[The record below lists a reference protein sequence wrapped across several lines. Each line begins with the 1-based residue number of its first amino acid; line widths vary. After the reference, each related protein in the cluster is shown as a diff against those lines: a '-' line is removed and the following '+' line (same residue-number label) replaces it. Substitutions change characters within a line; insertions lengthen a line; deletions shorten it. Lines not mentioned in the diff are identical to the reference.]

1 MVKFKLPHHLSESI
15 TTSTQHRTLLQTTKF
30 NFQLLTPYFSSQ
42 VYDTHMKE
50 NLMKI
55 MALFPDTVF
64 LRISLSRYI
73 MQLAIKERNTKKHVE
88 NIIFFFDQMLRRFP
102 DNYAE
107 IPLDSLVVAS
117 TSLGQDV
124 QHEISRRIQV
134 SEGQANTLNYLI

>member
-1 MVKFKLPHHLSESI
+1 MFLKTFPLSIE
-15 TTSTQHRTLLQTTKF
+15 TGLLR
-30 NFQLLTPYFSSQ
+30 
-42 VYDTHMKE
+42 E
-50 NLMKI
+50 
-55 MALFPDTVF
+55 
-64 LRISLSRYI
+64 RIGKVTMPNIEQSKYSNY
-73 MQLAIKERNTKKHVE
+73 LAIKERNTKKHVE